1 VKVAICVLLMCIS
14 AFAVGCGSDA
24 ESDEGAPD
32 RPLHQPG
39 DNGGHDGGS
48 TEPGGAMGTGQRMPR
63 ACGRVPAGRPG

>member
-48 TEPGGAMGTGQRMPR
+48 TD
-63 ACGRVPAGRPG
+63 AGRPVGAA